1 MYSIA
6 DSLKTLDNYKI
17 DLSGYATKEE
27 TATKNDLN
35 ELKIIIANKL
45 DSNPINHTHSIQQ
58 ITELETKL
66 SNKLNVP
73 STEDTKYSYNTLLK
87 DWSKIPYLENVKIP
101 LLDIT
106 NDKTQSG
113 YILSVDSTGD
123 LLITLNDAVIASYN
137 KAAGTWIFNGT
148 DLNNFIKSVNEVMI
162 NHYEAIMFILGK
174 FHNYTDSDKTDGN
187 LITPSPTDA

>member
-6 DSLKTLDNYKI
+6 DSLKTIDNYKI
-17 DLSGYATKEE
+17 DLSGYATK
-27 TATKNDLN
+27 TDTVSKSDLN
-35 ELKIIIANKL
+35 ELKAIVANKL
-45 DSNPINHTHSIQQ
+45 DSNPVNHTHSIQQ

-73 STEDTKYSYNTLLK
+73 STEDSKYSYNTLLK
-87 DWSKIPYLENVKIP
+87 DWSKIPFLENVKVP

-123 LLITLNDAVIASYN
+123 LLITLNDSVIASYN
-137 KAAGTWIFNGT
+137 KVAGTWIFNGT
-148 DLNNFIKSVNEVMI
+148 DLNSFIKSTNEVLK
-162 NHYEAIMFILGK
+162 NHYDTIIYMLEV
-174 FHNYTDSDKTDGN
+174 FHGMTDDNKSDGN
-187 LITPSPTDA
+187 LITPTLT

>member
-6 DSLKTLDNYKI
+6 DSLKTIDDFKI
-17 DLSGYATKEE
+17 DLSGYATKAD
-27 TATKNDLN
+27 TATKIDLN
-35 ELKIIIANKL
+35 ELKAIVANKL

-73 STEDTKYSYNTLLK
+73 STEDSKYSYNTLLK

-106 NDKTQSG
+106 NDKTQLG

-137 KAAGTWIFNGT
+137 KTAGTWIFNGT
-148 DLNNFIKSVNEVMI
+148 DLNGFIKAVNNVLQ
-162 NHYEAIMFILGK
+162 NHYEAINLLASKLNM
-174 FHNYTDSDKTDGN
+174 TDSDTTDGN
-187 LITPSPTDA
+187 KWTP